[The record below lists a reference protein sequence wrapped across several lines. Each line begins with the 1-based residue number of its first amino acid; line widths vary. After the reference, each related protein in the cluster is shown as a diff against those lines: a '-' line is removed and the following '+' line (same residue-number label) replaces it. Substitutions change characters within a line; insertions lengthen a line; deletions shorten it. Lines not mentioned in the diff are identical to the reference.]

1 MIQLKTIGSFTPSA
15 TGCFPVRLLPGS
27 EFSPM
32 SWAITK
38 LRLRECGDHLVTVK
52 KPAGFECG
60 RNSRPMLKTGL
71 PSSGR
76 AGSFRSSQV
85 AIGNSVSVLL
95 RRDSSPSRIVFA
107 AKSLALALGFTASL
121 GYAASYKTSLPV
133 EFSTANDAVEHCTIL
148 AVRPSTNAAVFALPH
163 VASIEKPGEFGG
175 TLNVINDTL
184 SQTLS
189 QYRAKPLAKAAEG
202 VTTNA
207 WSLTRES
214 GMAVK
219 RHEPPAR
226 KGRYSLDYGV
236 THRSADKEP
245 HDNIF
250 DSDWDLLNI
259 QQSDVISA
267 AEYQWRQIAVNV
279 VASGREQ
286 RINSGESRIFSL
298 AKAKMKNAIRTF
310 NNSFSS
316 DLYSDGTA
324 TNQINGLQ
332 ALVADAGT
340 GTVGGINSTNFSF
353 WRNTIFD
360 CSANSVTSS
369 ATTIENSM
377 MLPLWLNLDRGPDD
391 QPDLI
396 VMDNTYYKY
405 FEASQ
410 TSIKR
415 YMDASNANG
424 GLVSLK
430 YKNADVYFDGNSG
443 IPSSHAYFLNT
454 NYIELVVHRDADMEV
469 LEDQRPINQDGS
481 VIPILWMG
489 NLTLSNRKMQGVIVE

>member
-1 MIQLKTIGSFTPSA
+1 MASPNSTFT
-15 TGCFPVRLLPGS
+15 
-27 EFSPM
+27 E
-32 SWAITK
+32 
-38 LRLRECGDHLVTVK
+38 LVTSTFRKVRKDVK
-52 KPAGFECG
+52 DNLSN
-60 RNSRPMLKTGL
+60 RNALLKHIYKRGNYRTEDGGL
-71 PSSGR
+71 T
-76 AGSFRSSQV
+76 
-85 AIGNSVSVLL
+85 
-95 RRDSSPSRIVFA
+95 IV
-107 AKSLALALGFTASL
+107 
-121 GYAASYKTSLPV
+121 
-133 EFSTANDAVEHCTIL
+133 C
-148 AVRPSTNAAVFALPH
+148 
-163 VASIEKPGEFGG
+163 
-175 TLNVINDTL
+175 
-184 SQTLS
+184 
-189 QYRAKPLAKAAEG
+189 PLDY
-202 VTTNA
+202 TTN
-207 WSLTRES
+207 STYQ
-214 GMAVK
+214 
-219 RHEPPAR
+219 
-226 KGRYSLDYGV
+226 RY
-236 THRSADKEP
+236 
-245 HDNIF
+245 
-250 DSDWDLLNI
+250 SDWDLLNI

-353 WRNTIFD
+353 WQNTIFD

-443 IPSSHAYFLNT
+443 IPASHAYFLNT